1 MGPNKGNTATF
12 IKYLLSKHFKF
23 DTLVRSFAKLSS
35 PSPCL
40 TQNYINSFSGVN
52 KKIWLTKTIGSQKK
66 AGWSSQYLKIVSSSL
81 VDHVT
86 NLGDLEE
93 EKREKLND
101 K

>member
-40 TQNYINSFSGVN
+40 TQNYIVSFFGVN
-52 KKIWLTKTIGSQKK
+52 KKNWLTKTVRSQKK
-66 AGWSSQYLKIVSSSL
+66 AS
-81 VDHVT
+81 
-86 NLGDLEE
+86 
-93 EKREKLND
+93 
-101 K
+101 